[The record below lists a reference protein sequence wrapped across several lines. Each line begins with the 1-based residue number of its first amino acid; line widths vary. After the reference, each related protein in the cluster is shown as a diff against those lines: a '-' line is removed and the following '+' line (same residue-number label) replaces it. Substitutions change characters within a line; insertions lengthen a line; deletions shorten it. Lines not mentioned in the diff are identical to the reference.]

1 MDLTKTTIHDLLFT
15 IHFIFM
21 RVAVLSA
28 EAVPYSKTGGLGDVA
43 GALPK
48 ALRQVGV
55 DAFLITPLYSQT
67 NGKDIGH
74 LAIDDLA
81 VDWRGGVYRAKVFY
95 SEANGSP
102 TFLIDAPEYFHRSS
116 IYGFWEDYER
126 FAFFNQAAL
135 ALIKRVGAP
144 PDIVHLN
151 DWHCGFAAVKIAHLR
166 FWDLYWARTRTV
178 FSIHNLAYQG
188 IFGAEELWKL
198 GFGSEFE
205 RNAFMFNGAAS
216 ALKAGLAISDMLS
229 AVSRTY
235 AKEIQQPEN
244 GYGLDWLLRQRR
256 NKFFGITNGV
266 DYDVWNPATD
276 SQLPAHFNAHNL
288 DGKRTCKRALLD
300 KFFLPIDL
308 ERPIFASITRLTAQ
322 KGFELIQQVA
332 GELLATGAYF
342 IALGSG
348 DKSYEDFLQKLRDYA
363 PRQVG
368 IYKGYNEDLAHL
380 IEAGAD
386 MFLMPSRFEPCGL
399 NQMYSLRYGTVP
411 IVRAVG
417 GLEDTVQNFDVVNSK
432 GNGFKFREFSSD
444 KFLEKIYEALFAYYE
459 PETWRKIQWNG
470 MTEDNSWENAARN
483 YAVLYQMT
491 K

>member
-151 DWHCGFAAVKIAHLR
+151 DWHCGFAAVKIAH
-166 FWDLYWARTRTV
+166 
-178 FSIHNLAYQG
+178 
-188 IFGAEELWKL
+188 
-198 GFGSEFE
+198 
-205 RNAFMFNGAAS
+205 
-216 ALKAGLAISDMLS
+216 
-229 AVSRTY
+229 
-235 AKEIQQPEN
+235 
-244 GYGLDWLLRQRR
+244 
-256 NKFFGITNGV
+256 
-266 DYDVWNPATD
+266 
-276 SQLPAHFNAHNL
+276 
-288 DGKRTCKRALLD
+288 
-300 KFFLPIDL
+300 
-308 ERPIFASITRLTAQ
+308 
-322 KGFELIQQVA
+322 
-332 GELLATGAYF
+332 
-342 IALGSG
+342 
-348 DKSYEDFLQKLRDYA
+348 
-363 PRQVG
+363 
-368 IYKGYNEDLAHL
+368 
-380 IEAGAD
+380 
-386 MFLMPSRFEPCGL
+386 
-399 NQMYSLRYGTVP
+399 
-411 IVRAVG
+411 
-417 GLEDTVQNFDVVNSK
+417 
-432 GNGFKFREFSSD
+432 
-444 KFLEKIYEALFAYYE
+444 
-459 PETWRKIQWNG
+459 
-470 MTEDNSWENAARN
+470 
-483 YAVLYQMT
+483 
-491 K
+491 

>member
-1 MDLTKTTIHDLLFT
+1 
-15 IHFIFM
+15 M

-48 ALRQVGV
+48 ALKQIGL
-55 DAFLITPLYSQT
+55 DSLLITPLYLQT
-67 NGKDIGH
+67 KGEHLGH
-74 LAIDDLA
+74 LAIDDLW
-81 VDWRGGVYRAKVFY
+81 VEWRGRSFRAKAFF

-116 IYGFWEDYER
+116 IYGFTEDYER
-126 FAFFNQAAL
+126 FAFFCQAAL

-151 DWHCGFAAVKIAHLR
+151 DWHCGFAAAKIAHLR
-166 FWDLYWARTRTV
+166 FWDAYWRNTRTV

-188 IFGAEELWKL
+188 AFGAEELWKL

-205 RNAFMFNGAAS
+205 RNAFMLNGHAS
-216 ALKAGLAISDMLS
+216 ALKAGLEVSDMLS
-229 AVSRTY
+229 TVSRTY

-244 GYGLDWLLRQRR
+244 GYGLDWLLRQRSGR
-256 NKFFGITNGV
+256 LFGIVNGV
-266 DYDVWNPATD
+266 DYEVWNPQTD
-276 SQLPAHFNAHNL
+276 ETLPAHFSKEDL
-288 DGKRTCKRALLD
+288 SGKRECKRFLLE
-300 KFFLPIDL
+300 KFSLPVNL
-308 ERPIFASITRLTAQ
+308 ERPIFSNVSRLTAQ
-322 KGFELIQQVA
+322 KGFELIQQTAVEILQA
-332 GELLATGAYF
+332 GGYF

-348 DKSYEDFLQKLRDYA
+348 DSAHEDFLQKLRNFA

-368 IYKGYNEDLAHL
+368 VYVGYNETLAHQ

-411 IVRAVG
+411 IVRGVG
-417 GLEDTVQNFDVVNSK
+417 GLEDTVENFDRVSGT
-432 GNGFKFREFSSD
+432 GNGFKFRDFRSD
-444 KFLEKIYEALFAYYE
+444 KFLEKIYEAMFAFAE
-459 PETWRKIQWNG
+459 PETWRRIQLNG
-470 MTEDNSWENAARN
+470 MNEDNSWENAARN
-483 YAVLYQMT
+483 YLALYQMT